1 MPTKTKPK
9 AAAWAMP
16 FVVRVQLRQKDRGPL
31 CDACGLQRTGPPA
44 DRLLAAV
51 EQVLTPAFN
60 HLRAAW
66 ERPAP
71 AHLAAEL
78 EPIAKAARD
87 LAARLQPLRASTGVL
102 DALAHPAID
111 SGEASTM
118 LAEIAVAADRA
129 IQSLKAERGR
139 GAHHRQR
146 TEAIEQVTETFRRL
160 FQEHATPEAQA
171 DPDNLSEFV
180 ARCMRYMPKSPG
192 TPGRKPKPAK

>member
-9 AAAWAMP
+9 AAAWAML
-16 FVVRVQLRQKDRGPL
+16 FVVRVQLRQNDRGPL
-31 CDACGLQRTGPPA
+31 CDACGLEHTGRAA
-44 DRLLAAV
+44 DRLLTAV
-51 EQVLTPAFN
+51 EQVLTLAFN

-129 IQSLKAERGR
+129 IQGLKDQGSR

-146 TEAIEQVTETFRRL
+146 KEAIEQVTETFRRL
-160 FQEHATPEAQA
+160 FQEHATPEALA
-171 DPDNLSEFV
+171 DPDNLSEFA
-180 ARCMRYMPKSPG
+180 ARCMRYMPKPPG
-192 TPGRKPKPAK
+192 TRGRKPKAAK

>member
-9 AAAWAMP
+9 AATWAMP
-16 FVVRVQLRQKDRGPL
+16 FVVRVALRQKDRGPL
-31 CDACGLQRTGPPA
+31 CDACGLDHTGRA
-44 DRLLAAV
+44 AGHLLTAV

-60 HLRAAW
+60 HLKAAW

-78 EPIAKAARD
+78 KPIAQAARD

-102 DALAHPAID
+102 HALAHPAID

-118 LAEIAVAADRA
+118 LAKIAVAADQA
-129 IQSLKAERGR
+129 IQGLKAQGSR
-139 GAHHRQR
+139 GAHNRQR
-146 TEAIEQVTETFRRL
+146 TDAIAGLTETFRRL
-160 FQEHATPEAQA
+160 YQSHATPEALT
-171 DPDNLSEFV
+171 DPDNLAEFV
-180 ARCMRYMPKSPG
+180 ARCMRYMPKPPG

>member
-1 MPTKTKPK
+1 
-9 AAAWAMP
+9 MP
-16 FVVRVQLRQKDRGPL
+16 FVVRVALRQKDRGPL
-31 CDACGLQRTGPPA
+31 CDACGLDHTGRA
-44 DRLLAAV
+44 AGHLLTAV

-78 EPIAKAARD
+78 KPIAQAARD
-87 LAARLQPLRASTGVL
+87 LAARVQPLRASTGVL

-118 LAEIAVAADRA
+118 LAKIAVAADRA
-129 IQSLKAERGR
+129 IQSLKAEGGR

-146 TEAIEQVTETFRRL
+146 TEALMDVKETFQRL
-160 FQEHATPEAQA
+160 FLAHATSEAQT

-180 ARCMRYMPKSPG
+180 ARCMHYMPKPPG
-192 TPGRKPKPAK
+192 TPGRKPKTAK